1 MIKNE
6 ISLRQASVKDA
17 CGIAKLFTDNYPNGY
32 HDSAFFSETK
42 LAEKLTHVDK
52 FLGVVALSGDFIA
65 GFSGLHI
72 NILGETARIYLAN
85 FLVDKNMRQN
95 GIGKKIEK
103 FKIGLCEKTFK
114 KCVLYTQ
121 IHENKSAYTIPLKKS
136 FGYSV
141 WGVRPYFGAMEPG
154 NIGKGHLVMMGQAI
168 GFQKEHNNIEQVG
181 NVAENLIKKVCPE
194 RKFITPQENSLFCG
208 KADYGENPPHGQV
221 FCQVTYAEKG
231 ENITEI
237 IKKIKRDGYPYISF
251 RIDAQSK
258 SLNGADKEL
267 INNGFYP
274 VAFLPYFLDGKD
286 VIEYQY
292 LENKDALSDFMPNK
306 AILSEFLK

>member
-6 ISLRQASVKDA
+6 ISLRQASIKDA

-32 HDSAFFSETK
+32 HDLAFFSETK
-42 LAEKLTHVDK
+42 LAEKFRDTNK
-52 FLGVVALSGDFIA
+52 FLGVVALSDDFA
-65 GFSGLHI
+65 VGFSGLHI

-85 FLVDKNMRQN
+85 FLVDKSMRQN

-103 FKIGLCEKTFK
+103 FKIELCEKTFK

-154 NIGKGHLVMMGQAI
+154 NISKGHLVMMGQAI
-168 GFQKEHNNIEQVG
+168 GFQNTKNSIEKIGQVG
-181 NVAENLIKKVCPE
+181 ETLIKSVRPDSQ
-194 RKFITPQENSLFCG
+194 FIIPQKHAEFYG
-208 KADYGENPPHGQV
+208 KADYGENAPHGQV
-221 FCQVTYAEKG
+221 FCQVTYDETGEK
-231 ENITEI
+231 IATI
-237 IKKIKRDGYPYISF
+237 IQKIKRDGYPYISF
-251 RIDAQSK
+251 RIDAQS
-258 SLNGADKEL
+258 SHMSEADKQL
-267 INNGFYP
+267 VGNGFYP
-274 VAFLPYFLDGKD
+274 VAFLPYFLDGRD

-306 AILSEFLK
+306 AAIGFKH